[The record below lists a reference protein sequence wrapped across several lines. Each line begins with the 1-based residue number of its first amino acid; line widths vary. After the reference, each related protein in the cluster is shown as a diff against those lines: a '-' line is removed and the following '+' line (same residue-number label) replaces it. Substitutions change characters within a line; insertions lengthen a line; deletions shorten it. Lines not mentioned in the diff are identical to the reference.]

1 MSACDFLFYC
11 LSIYWKRILLLL
23 HIVNIHTLS
32 ENIKFI
38 CTSFRKADR
47 KANLWRAF
55 LSYFTASANEF
66 YIFRQWTYIVF
77 ILQCQKKNPNQQQ
90 NCLISAEISVVLI
103 VFLWCPLRSPR
114 ICTVTVPTVAL
125 HESGTSKAIS
135 WSVVVYNKTV
145 SGQCNFK

>member
-1 MSACDFLFYC
+1 MDVYCIYPPMS
-11 LSIYWKRILLLL
+11 
-23 HIVNIHTLS
+23 
-32 ENIKFI
+32 
-38 CTSFRKADR
+38 
-47 KANLWRAF
+47 
-55 LSYFTASANEF
+55 
-66 YIFRQWTYIVF
+66 
-77 ILQCQKKNPNQQQ
+77 KKINPNQQQ
-90 NCLISAEISVVLI
+90 NCLISVVLI